1 MHILVLGSAAGGGF
15 PQWNCNCANCR
26 RARAG
31 ESAAP
36 ARTQSS
42 LAVSRDGSRWVLLNA
57 SPDLRQ
63 QILATRRLH
72 PNGGIRASP
81 LAAVVLT
88 NGDVDHIAGLL
99 SLRESQPL
107 ALYAAQRVLDV
118 LRANPIFDVL
128 NPACVERRVM
138 PLDASIDL
146 ADRDGAP
153 LGLRV
158 TPFMVP
164 GKAPLYLEEPD
175 GGPGFG
181 AKAGDTV
188 GLEIAADDGRRFFY
202 LPGCA
207 ALPPEL
213 AGRLV
218 GAPLVF
224 FDGTLWRDDE
234 MIVAGAGPKTGKRMG
249 HMSMSGEHGSIAAL
263 APLGIKRRIF
273 VHMNNTNPVLLADS
287 PECKRARDAGWE
299 PAYDGMEIRL

>member
-15 PQWNCNCANCR
+15 PQWNCNCGNCR

-31 ESAAP
+31 DAVAP
-36 ARTQSS
+36 HRTQSS
-42 LAVSRDGSRWVLLNA
+42 LAVSRDGARWVLLNA

-72 PNGGIRASP
+72 PNGAIRASP
-81 LAAVVLT
+81 LAAVILT

-118 LRANPIFDVL
+118 LRSNPIFNVL
-128 NPACVERRVM
+128 NPEFVDRRAM
-138 PLDASIDL
+138 LLDTTTDL
-146 ADRDGAP
+146 AERDGTP

-158 TPFMVP
+158 TSFLVP
-164 GKAPLYLEEPD
+164 GKAPLYLENPD
-175 GGPGFG
+175 APGFG
-181 AKAGDTV
+181 TQPGDTV
-188 GLEIAADDGRRFFY
+188 GLEISAADGGRFFY

-207 ALPPEL
+207 SLPSEL
-213 AGRLV
+213 AGRLR

-234 MIVAGAGPKTGKRMG
+234 MVAAGAGVKTGTRMG

-287 PECKRARDAGWE
+287 PEYRKARDAGWE